1 MEKVYI
7 CLIALFFASCDNF
20 LDREPKSLP
29 MVGSFYQSEQEM
41 IGGLT
46 GVYSTVKWIQNASSA
61 TIQTS
66 LNGWDDFGLA
76 RSPEIGEGNHK
87 TNDRTVASFWKY
99 AYETINCANSFI
111 HGMERGEN
119 VVSQTKYDTM
129 QSEAKVLRAWA
140 YFWLINMFG
149 DVPYFTAP
157 LKSEEYYN
165 QTRIPKEEI
174 IPNLYKDLDDAA
186 LHLDWLPTQRGRVS
200 RSVAYG
206 LKARIAFYNKDYR
219 TAAEATNKVI
229 KEAGLDLNPN
239 YLDLFQYSKQK
250 ANVNHEIM
258 FELMYSYDQRHAY
271 HHLPMIIGSRNAGSW
286 SGMFPGQS
294 LIDQFECTDGKRID
308 ESELYNPQKPSENR
322 DLRLKVSIS
331 MPGDRISSFS
341 KPDFIYDVHNPTT
354 DFWDESIGGWKKGT
368 NQDYSNVY
376 GPRLNGVGYL
386 YGKYSYGDK
395 SETIEQTR
403 QSFIFMRYAEIL
415 LTYAEAK
422 IELNELDNDVVAAI
436 NKVRVRAK
444 QPTVENSGV
453 DVKNQYEMQ
462 RLVRRERNVELNGEC
477 FRWLDIRRWK
487 IAEITM
493 PGSVYG
499 YASTAENVQKM
510 KTPTFGSKGGIND
523 LNNIPSYSDTEYRFK
538 RDNRVFEVPKHYL
551 FPIPQSE
558 CDLNENLKQNEGW

>member
-1 MEKVYI
+1 M
-7 CLIALFFASCDNF
+7 LFASCDNF
-20 LDREPKSLP
+20 LDREPESLP

-46 GVYSTVKWIQNASSA
+46 GVYSTVKWIKNASSA

-87 TNDRTVASFWKY
+87 TNDGTIANFWDY
-99 AYETINCANSFI
+99 AYETIHCANSFI
-111 HGMERGEN
+111 HGMARGKS
-119 VVSQTKYDTM
+119 VVSQEKYDTM
-129 QSEAKVLRAWA
+129 QAEAKIIRAWA
-140 YFWLINMFG
+140 YFWLINLFG
-149 DVPYFTAP
+149 DVPYFTEP
-157 LKSEEYYN
+157 LESKEYYN
-165 QTRIPKEEI
+165 QTRTSKEEI
-174 IPNLYKDLDDAA
+174 VQNLYKDLNDAA
-186 LHLDWLPTQRGRVS
+186 PHLDWLPVQRGRVS

-206 LKARIAFYNKDYR
+206 LKSRIAFYHKDYK
-219 TAAEATNKVI
+219 TAADAANVVI
-229 KEAGLDLNPN
+229 QEAGLGLNPN

-258 FELMYSYDQRHAY
+258 FELMYSYDQIHAY

-294 LIDQFECTDGKRID
+294 LVDQFECTDGKRID
-308 ESELYNPQKPSENR
+308 ESELYNPQKPNENR
-322 DLRLKVSIS
+322 DSRLKVSIS

-395 SETIEQTR
+395 SETIERTR

-422 IELNELDNDVVAAI
+422 IELNELDADVIAAI
-436 NKVRVRAK
+436 NKVRKRAK
-444 QPTVENSGV
+444 QPILEESGI
-453 DVKNQYEMQ
+453 DVTSQYEMR
-462 RLVRRERNVELNGEC
+462 RLIRRERNVELCGEN
-477 FRWLDIRRWK
+477 FRWLDIRRWG

-499 YASTAENVQKM
+499 CASTAENVQKM
-510 KTPTFGSKGGIND
+510 KVPTFGSKGSIND
-523 LNNIPSYSDTEYRFK
+523 LNNIPTYSDTEYRFK

-558 CDLNENLKQNEGW
+558 CDLNKNLNQNEGW